1 MVLGSGTNTA
11 PNRVE
16 KRKKQRSKL
25 KPHLPFLCS
34 SFKGH
39 GKQCHDMIT
48 VAKRGQIESISEIAL
63 DLLKDNRRKKH

>member
-1 MVLGSGTNTA
+1 MVLGSGTKTA
-11 PNRVE
+11 PNRV
-16 KRKKQRSKL
+16 KKTNKL
-25 KPHLPFLCS
+25 WSRLKSHLPFLCS

-63 DLLKDNRRKKH
+63 DLLNDNRRKKH